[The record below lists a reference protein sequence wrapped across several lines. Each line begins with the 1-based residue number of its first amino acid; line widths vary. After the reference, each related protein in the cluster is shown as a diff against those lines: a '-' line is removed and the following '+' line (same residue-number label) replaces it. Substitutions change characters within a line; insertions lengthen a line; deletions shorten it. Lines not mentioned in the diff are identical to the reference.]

1 VIGRTVGFN
10 IYCYS
15 YSKVNFNFCFR
26 FGRLVLLLPLLRMI
40 RVETVEVL
48 LFRETVGETGIN
60 NIILDVYN
68 SHRLPLL

>member
-1 VIGRTVGFN
+1 MLFVLK
-10 IYCYS
+10 
-15 YSKVNFNFCFR
+15 SKFQLSLILFCFR

>member
-1 VIGRTVGFN
+1 VWLSIYINTVYKYYN
-10 IYCYS
+10 Y
-15 YSKVNFNFCFR
+15 VR

-68 SHRLPLL
+68 SHRLPLI

>member
-1 VIGRTVGFN
+1 M
-10 IYCYS
+10 YS
-15 YSKVNFNFCFR
+15 R

>member
-1 VIGRTVGFN
+1 MLYN
-10 IYCYS
+10 LCMYS
-15 YSKVNFNFCFR
+15 R